1 MTEPRRAPRL
11 VVNAPA
17 VIESIGQAS
26 MQLHPNLARVFRR
39 VEADKSSVGT
49 KFPAMIR
56 DLSTNG
62 AFVSGAPLPLLSRV
76 ALKFELKGV
85 GTVDAIGW
93 VLWQR
98 MDDCEVPIPKMEG
111 PGFTPSPGGGT
122 STLLPKG
129 FGVLFEAIPMETR
142 NAIAALVARM
152 DPRSGQ

>member
-1 MTEPRRAPRL
+1 MSEPRRAPRL

-39 VEADKSSVGT
+39 VDADKSSVGT

-98 MDDCEVPIPKMEG
+98 MDDCEVPGGEAAS
-111 PGFTPSPGGGT
+111 TP
-122 STLLPKG
+122 LPKG

-142 NAIAALVARM
+142 TAIAALVSRM
-152 DPRSGQ
+152 EQRSGQ

>member
-1 MTEPRRAPRL
+1 MSEPRRAPRL

-39 VEADKSSVGT
+39 VDADKSSVGT
-49 KFPAMIR
+49 KFPAIIR

-62 AFVSGAPLPLLSRV
+62 AFVSGSPLPLLSRV

-98 MDDCEVPIPKMEG
+98 MDDCEVPNADANA
-111 PGFTPSPGGGT
+111 T
-122 STLLPKG
+122 LPKG

-142 NAIAALVARM
+142 TAIAALVSRIG
-152 DPRSGQ
+152 GQ

>member
-1 MTEPRRAPRL
+1 MPDRRAQRL
-11 VVNAPA
+11 VVNAPC

-39 VEADKSSVGT
+39 VDADKSSVGT

-76 ALKFELKGV
+76 AIKFELRGV

-98 MDDCEVPIPKMEG
+98 MDDCDVPGMSSH
-111 PGFTPSPGGGT
+111 PS
-122 STLLPKG
+122 SLPKG

-142 NAIAALVARM
+142 AAIAALVS
-152 DPRSGQ
+152 RSTPQGPA

>member
-1 MTEPRRAPRL
+1 MSEPRRAPRL

-39 VEADKSSVGT
+39 VDADKSSVGT

-98 MDDCEVPIPKMEG
+98 MDDCEVPNAEASAM
-111 PGFTPSPGGGT
+111 
-122 STLLPKG
+122 LPKG

-142 NAIAALVARM
+142 TAIAALVSRIG
-152 DPRSGQ
+152 GQ